1 VRTLLVLLV
10 AAVVIAGCG
19 EDESPRVNGTGYSY
33 ELPDG
38 WEDVSDDAEFGAVGF
53 NTDSVARGEPEEG
66 FATNVNVI
74 RETSLAE
81 ELDIDEYSRAGLRLL
96 KHPEALG
103 GEAREVFERIGAKDF
118 SATEKVELD
127 GEDARFTDYS
137 SDQGG
142 RALRLRVVSA
152 IRAGTAY
159 NITFTALR
167 THFEEEVDALQ
178 DLVGSWAWR

>member
-1 VRTLLVLLV
+1 VRRLVVLLV
-10 AAVVIAGCG
+10 AALVVAGCG
-19 EDESPRVNGTGYSY
+19 EDETTRVNGTGYSY

-53 NTDSVARGEPEEG
+53 NSDSVARGEPREG

-81 ELDIDEYSRAGLRLL
+81 GLDIDEYSRAGLRLL
-96 KHPEALG
+96 KHPNLLG
-103 GEAREVFERIGAKDF
+103 GEAREIFESIGAKDF
-118 SATEKVELD
+118 SETGKVELD

-167 THFEEEVDALQ
+167 THFEEELDELRSV
-178 DLVGSWAWR
+178 VGSWAWR